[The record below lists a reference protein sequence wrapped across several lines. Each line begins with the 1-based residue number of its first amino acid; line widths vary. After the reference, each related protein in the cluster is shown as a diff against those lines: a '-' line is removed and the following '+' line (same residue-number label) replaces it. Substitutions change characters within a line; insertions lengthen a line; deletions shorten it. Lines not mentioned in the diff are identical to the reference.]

1 MQKTICFFLCSKF
14 HEMKQDFYKLRQ
26 EDEETPFVWQIQVSY
41 RIVPMKMCTYTI
53 VKENIRQQG
62 ALFVALWME
71 VVDLYPWIDSMGL

>member
-1 MQKTICFFLCSKF
+1 
-14 HEMKQDFYKLRQ
+14 MKQDFYKLRQ